1 MNIITVTVNPALDLH
16 ISSPEFERGG
26 YNNATVISRDS
37 AGKGVNVSRALTEN
51 QTENLCYMILGRE
64 GYGEFIA
71 PLEARGMKLV
81 YTLTDGRV
89 RENINIHHTGEETV
103 IATRGPAVC
112 AREVKDMEEKLLPL
126 VSGDSIIVFSGSI
139 SDGSD
144 KQAILSALYKFK
156 SAGAALVIDSKSLDL
171 EEIISLKP
179 YLIKP
184 NEREAEAL
192 TGLSITD
199 LTSAAVAA
207 AAMRDMGCE
216 NVLLTLGELGGVLA
230 SGEGI
235 FAATVPNVKVMSTVG
250 AGDSTIAGFL
260 AAKMAREGSRD
271 VLATALAYG
280 TAACMEE
287 GSLPPRRENIER
299 LIPLVK
305 IDHMRDM

>member
-16 ISSPEFERGG
+16 ISSPDFERGG
-26 YNNATVISRDS
+26 YNSATVISRDS

-51 QTENLCYMILGRE
+51 GIDNLCYMVLGRE
-64 GYGEFIA
+64 GYEEFVA
-71 PLEARGMKLV
+71 PLAARGMKLL

-112 AREVKDMEEKLLPL
+112 AREVGDMEGQLLPL
-126 VSGDSIIVFSGSI
+126 VSRDSIIVFSGSI
-139 SDGSD
+139 SEGSD
-144 KQAILSALYKFK
+144 KQAILGALHGFK
-156 SAGAALVIDSKSLDL
+156 SAGAGLVIDSKSLEL

-199 LTSAAVAA
+199 LASAESAA
-207 AAMRDMGCE
+207 AAMHDMGCE

-230 SGEGI
+230 SDEGT
-235 FAATVPNVKVMSTVG
+235 FTASVPEVKVMSSVG

-260 AAKMAREGSRD
+260 TAKMTRQGGREA
-271 VLATALAYG
+271 LATALAYG

-287 GSLPPRRENIER
+287 GSLPPRRENIEK
-299 LIPLVK
+299 LIPFIK
-305 IDHMRDM
+305 INCMQDM